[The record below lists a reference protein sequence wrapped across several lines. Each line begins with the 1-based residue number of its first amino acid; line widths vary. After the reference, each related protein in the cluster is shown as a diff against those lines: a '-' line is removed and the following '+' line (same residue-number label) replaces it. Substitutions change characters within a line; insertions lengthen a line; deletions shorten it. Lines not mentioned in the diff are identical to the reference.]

1 MGKKRKMPGLNTSST
16 ADISFM
22 LLIFFLVT
30 TSMDTDQ
37 GLGRTLP
44 KPPED
49 DQLNNEI
56 KVKDRNILNIRI
68 NKDNEVQVQV
78 GNGNTP
84 EAMNDREIYFTA
96 SPVPTSMKPMISDF
110 DLDLIKEAAKKFIA
124 NKDHKSY
131 LPEVVQLNVDLI
143 GKHDVTENH
152 VISVQ
157 TDEGTSYGVY
167 FQVQDALVAAYNELR
182 NELSKEQFGFLYA
195 NLTKEQQDAI
205 RKVYPQKISE
215 AEPKQ
220 YGKQQ

>member
-56 KVKDRNILNIRI
+56 KVKERNILNIRI
-68 NKDNEVQVQV
+68 NKDNYVMIGDDYASLEDVKERAKEFIK
-78 GNGNTP
+78 NADNKPNLP
-84 EAMNDREIYFTA
+84 EL
-96 SPVPTSMKPMISDF
+96 K
-110 DLDLIKEAAKKFIA
+110 AKKI
-124 NKDHKSY
+124 KG
-131 LPEVVQLNVDLI
+131 L
-143 GKHDVTENH
+143 GKTMMVTENH

-157 TDEGTSYGVY
+157 TDRGTDYGVY
-167 FQVQDALVAAYNELR
+167 FAVQDALVAAYNELR
-182 NELSKEQFGFLYA
+182 DELAKQEFGFRYEF
-195 NLTKEQQDAI
+195 LTDEQKKAI
-205 RKVYPQKISE
+205 REVYPQKISE
-215 AEPKQ
+215 AEPKK
-220 YGKQQ
+220 YGGQQ

>member
-56 KVKDRNILNIRI
+56 KIKERNILNIRI
-68 NKDNEVQVQV
+68 NKDNYVMIGDDYASLDDVKERAKEFIK
-78 GNGNTP
+78 NP
-84 EAMNDREIYFTA
+84 EN
-96 SPVPTSMKPMISDF
+96 KP
-110 DLDLIKEAAKKFIA
+110 
-124 NKDHKSY
+124 N
-131 LPEVVQLNVDLI
+131 LPELKPKKI
-143 GKHDVTENH
+143 KGFGGKTMMVTENH

-157 TDEGTSYGVY
+157 TDRGTDYGVY

-182 NELSKEQFGFLYA
+182 NELAKDKFNCTYEQA
-195 NLTKEQQDAI
+195 SEKQRAAI
-205 RKVYPQKISE
+205 RKAIPQKISE
-215 AEPKQ
+215 AEPKR
-220 YGKQQ
+220 YGKAI